1 MKEPNPNKYKNPQNY
16 MNAMKA
22 YWEVHGG
29 PSNQNRALALRLS
42 MWFEKNHEKK
52 KDIARNMKNLRQEF
66 KSEVAIVFPNSNN
79 NNSNKSE
86 NEGFL
91 PSNRSIQTAQRIL
104 KNLSKM
110 NNEQYKLRTKLQ
122 TIASIIAPAKQV
134 LKYNYVRNTMIPK
147 FKAQIRRRNSE
158 RAVKQLREK
167 IKLPNN
173 VMNRILSFAN
183 IPDHTKLKKTGK
195 KVKSYYGGLT
205 NIPTIY
211 KDNKDTFWFQNKHG
225 RWYRMTGP
233 MQRWNYSNMSKS
245 WIPQEKS

>member
-16 MNAMKA
+16 MNAMRA

-29 PSNQNRALALRLS
+29 PSNQNRALALRLQ

-52 KDIARNMKNLRQEF
+52 KEIAQNMKALRHEF
-66 KSEVAIVFPNSNN
+66 KNEVAEIFPNSNN
-79 NNSNKSE
+79 NNYNS
-86 NEGFL
+86 NEGYI
-91 PSNRSIQTAQRIL
+91 PSNRSIKKTQRIL
-104 KNLSKM
+104 TNLSKM
-110 NNEQYKLRTKLQ
+110 NNEQNKLRIKLLS
-122 TIASIIAPAKQV
+122 IANKLTPAAKKDS
-134 LKYNYVRNTMIPK
+134 KYEYVRNTLIPK
-147 FKAQIRRRNSE
+147 FKAKIRRINSE

-183 IPDHTKLKKTGK
+183 IPDHTKLKRTGK
-195 KVKSYYGGLT
+195 KVKSYYGQLT
-205 NIPTIY
+205 NIPIY

-233 MQRWNYSNMSKS
+233 MQRWNYSSMSKS
-245 WIPQEKS
+245 WTPRNK